1 MKIYRIV
8 RSEYKDDLTGQGA
21 FLYGGRWNSKGQ
33 YAVYAAEYI
42 SLAVLEIAVNYDRTQ
57 TRLLPSFYLA
67 EIYVPDHNIIEI
79 EQLALKQNWSTDMD
93 YTQYIGDQ
101 FLQSKSELALK
112 IPSVVI
118 PEESNFLLNPMHPD
132 FKKISIENSREYGLD
147 NRLL

>member
-1 MKIYRIV
+1 
-8 RSEYKDDLTGQGA
+8 KDDLTGQGA

-33 YAVYAAEYI
+33 YAVYAAEHI

-57 TRLLPSFYLA
+57 TPLLPSFHLA

-79 EQLALKQNWSTDMD
+79 EQLALKQNWSSDMD

-118 PEESNFLLNPMHPD
+118 PEESNFLLNPTHTD

-147 NRLL
+147 NRLF

>member
-1 MKIYRIV
+1 MTIYRIV

-33 YAVYAAEYI
+33 YAVYAAEHI

-57 TRLLPSFYLA
+57 TPLLPSFHLA

-79 EQLALKQNWSTDMD
+79 EQLALKQNWSSDMD

-118 PEESNFLLNPMHPD
+118 PEESNFLLNPTHTD

-147 NRLL
+147 NRLF